1 MKVTLTDHTPN
12 PEYVVGLNAAICYDS
27 KTDEESC
34 LRRAE
39 NCKNQGHM
47 ATMRFAYATFNISGI
62 SRTCSHQLV
71 RVAHAGILQRSQRY
85 VKESNITYVD
95 PPALANLPVHLRF
108 GWKTIQEDAVDMYA
122 YLVNEGLMRKEDARY
137 ILPQGC
143 TTELNICMNFQGWKD
158 FLHNRTDKHAQWEI
172 REVANEIQTLL
183 TSIAPRLFPA
193 DARCQ

>member
-1 MKVTLTDHTPN
+1 MKVTLTDHTLN
-12 PEYVVGLNAAICYDS
+12 PEVTVGMNAAICYDS
-27 KTDEESC
+27 KTDDESC

-62 SRTCSHQLV
+62 SRVCSHQLV

-85 VKESNITYVD
+85 VKESNITYID
-95 PPALANLPVHLRF
+95 PPALENLPTHLQF
-108 GWKTIQEDAVDMYA
+108 GWKSIQADAEDL
-122 YLVNEGLMRKEDARY
+122 YLHLVEESLMRKEDARY

-143 TTELNICMNFQGWKD
+143 GTELNICMNFQGWRD
-158 FLHNRTDKHAQWEI
+158 FLRNRTDKHAQWEI
-172 REVANEIQTLL
+172 RAVAVEINKLL

-193 DARCQ
+193 PQPCQ

>member
-1 MKVTLTDHTPN
+1 MLVTLTDHTN
-12 PEYVVGLNAAICYDS
+12 LPEVTVGKNAAICYDS
-27 KTDEESC
+27 RTDEESC

-62 SRTCSHQLV
+62 SRVCSHQLV

-85 VKESNITYVD
+85 VKESSVTYID
-95 PPALANLPVHLRF
+95 PPALLALPTELQF
-108 GWKTIQEDAVDMYA
+108 GWKNTQRDAEDLYLHLVD
-122 YLVNEGLMRKEDARY
+122 NKLMRKEDARY

-143 TTELNICMNFQGWKD
+143 MTEMNVCMNFQGWKD

-172 REVANEIQTLL
+172 REIAVEIQKLL
-183 TSIAPRLFPA
+183 NSIAPRLFPLS
-193 DARCQ
+193 

>member
-1 MKVTLTDHTPN
+1 MLVTLTDHTN
-12 PEYVVGLNAAICYDS
+12 LPEVTVGKNAAICYDS
-27 KTDEESC
+27 KADEESC

-62 SRTCSHQLV
+62 SRVCSHQLV

-85 VKESNITYVD
+85 VKESAVTYID
-95 PPALANLPVHLRF
+95 PPALLELPVELQF
-108 GWKTIQEDAVDMYA
+108 GWKNTQRDAEDLYLHLVD
-122 YLVNEGLMRKEDARY
+122 NKLMRKEDARY

-143 TTELNICMNFQGWKD
+143 MTEMNVCMNFQGWKD

-172 REVANEIQTLL
+172 REVAVEIQRLL
-183 TSIAPRLFPA
+183 NSIAPRLFPVA
-193 DARCQ
+193 